1 MGKDGQ
7 GRWSAG
13 EAQVAL
19 ERWRASGLTLAE
31 YCRQR
36 GLRAKRLARWRQ
48 RLGGEAEDE
57 AEGGSGPGAT
67 WVEATVMGLGAGAAV
82 VVHVGG
88 GARIEVGEVERVEPS
103 WVATLARLL
112 AASG

>member
-7 GRWSAG
+7 RRWSAT
-13 EAQVAL
+13 EARVAL
-19 ERWRASGLTLAE
+19 ERWQASGLTLAA

-36 GLRAKRLARWRQ
+36 GLRAQRLARWRQ
-48 RLGGEAEDE
+48 RLGWEGEDE
-57 AEGGSGPGAT
+57 AEGGRGPGST

-88 GARIEVGEVERVEPS
+88 GARIEVGEVERVEPA